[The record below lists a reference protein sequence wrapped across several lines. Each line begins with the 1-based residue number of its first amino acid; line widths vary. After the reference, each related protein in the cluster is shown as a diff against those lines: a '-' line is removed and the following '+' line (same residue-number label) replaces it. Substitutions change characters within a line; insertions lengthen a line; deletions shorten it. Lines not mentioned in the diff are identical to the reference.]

1 MLDVR
6 DSARTAADAAAAATV
21 GAHQL
26 RLSSQCHSSFQVLAL
41 FGVTTRS
48 SRIATRPPRRRGGQ
62 VHTRLIS
69 EAMRTEWYTG
79 PGLQWHVGSCADRPA
94 LCPEARFWLVLP
106 VWMLVMITVQ
116 GSVLCLRAGRT
127 FSRVSDHSSS
137 PAGSAAS
144 GPGVTGASAAV
155 FGGRCP
161 SRQSESESPEA

>member
-26 RLSSQCHSSFQVLAL
+26 RLSSQCHSSFQVLPL

-48 SRIATRPPRRRGGQ
+48 SRIATRPRRRGGQ

-79 PGLQWHVGSCADRPA
+79 PGLQWHVGLCADRPA
-94 LCPEARFWLVLP
+94 LRPEARFWLVLP
-106 VWMLVMITVQ
+106 VWMLVMVTVQ
-116 GSVLCLRAGRT
+116 SSVLCLRAGRT

-137 PAGSAAS
+137 PAGCAAS
-144 GPGVTGASAAV
+144 GPGFAGASEPV
-155 FGGRCP
+155 RGGRCP
-161 SRQSESESPEA
+161 SRQAESPETRGA